1 MNAGPYSDEKVQRYI
16 EEEFVPLKSQ
26 CFWDKQTELM
36 KKFMIKWTPTFL
48 VHDSQGIEHYRFIG
62 YVPVDDFLA
71 HLGLGRGKVF
81 FDRDRYSEAV
91 DQFKSVIEEH
101 AGAGVTPEAVYLLGV
116 AGYRKTHD
124 AKALRRIY
132 DTLTEKYPQS
142 EWARRARP
150 YADIPL

>member
-142 EWARRARP
+142 EWARRAGP